1 METICKRAGCW
12 YDFKEL
18 RCDVDAKTILRER
31 RGIDGDKIRVFC
43 PACGEENRIDLQ
55 PYGIFSLNEQLY
67 RWNESAGAGLRIEI
81 GRMSLVLPA
90 ERIKVINNDEIC
102 YESVPVFRLADGG
115 VSFPRWPV
123 RKEFLNVIDM
133 ERPSLPDITN
143 DKYSIQ
149 IYFKGRKPP
158 LPLTLPCVAVNAE
171 RPPVGDNAAFEG
183 AHLAL
188 WPNVNYKPWKRYFL
202 RFGCA
207 PEHAPKIQRH
217 SRDINIFALGS
228 GQLGS
233 AERKW
238 IPIDALASDGLTRY
252 GCIESRPELVAM
264 EFGTRSGGIW
274 VIEPAKFER
283 YPPGIGNKIAVDFG
297 TSNTCVAMG
306 QDNNQEMLAIKPC
319 DLFIIEGSELPTRV
333 NFADTWPPHQGFG
346 RRKALLPTELLTR
359 EKLEDVRID
368 VERIGQW
375 RPVVDFGIPSSGNQV
390 EFPEDEHIIAEFKWY
405 QRIQDYALRGYAHEL
420 QRHYI
425 EFTLL
430 FALAQL
436 ARDQKINSHVDV
448 NFSYPLAFEREQHED
463 FTALLEKAVKS
474 VSAMTGLDV
483 TLNTPL
489 VDEARA
495 AASSLVS
502 HGPACLYVDIGGGS
516 SDIALDIIRT
526 DEREES
532 SIYKYVASFQYAGGA
547 LVDAYDGGKCLSVSV
562 NVFRR
567 LVREVGRVRE
577 MFRKGQGFQ
586 PRPEKVNRKTAL
598 FYGYLMEFLARL
610 LAAHVI
616 SNEWVE
622 KLSEDEKARIIEEGY
637 DVELYPLGNGWGFG
651 ALLDEEYSRTAFAG
665 DLSDRANKILDEAA
679 QKIDHMNMPRV
690 KVGVPEG
697 FGDGDPKEAVVFGL
711 LKAKTEFRRRV
722 AVKWQ
727 YRTIV
732 GYTTRA
738 GTMRVVP
745 WYRPVDDRAML
756 LDNGKAADG
765 EGELPNAHL
774 TCPPNEWPGF
784 YSKLLTPHELDPGL
798 NKTSNELQTCLLAS
812 NKWFHQSPFH
822 VILEKLIKPKLK
834 DIS

>member
-1 METICKRAGCW
+1 MATKCKREGCG
-12 YDFKEL
+12 YDFEAL
-18 RCDVDAKTILRER
+18 RCEVDVKTILRER
-31 RGIDGDKIRVFC
+31 GGVEGDKIRVFC
-43 PACGEENRIDLQ
+43 PACAQENRIDLR

-67 RWNESAGAGLRIEI
+67 RWAASATTGLRIEI
-81 GRMSLVLPA
+81 GRMTLALPA
-90 ERIKVINNDEIC
+90 ERIKVINTREIC
-102 YESVPVFRLADGG
+102 YESVPVFRLANGN

-123 RKEFLNVIDM
+123 RKEYLDVIDT
-133 ERPSLPDITN
+133 ERPTLPEITN
-143 DKYSIQ
+143 DTYSIQ
-149 IYFKGRKPP
+149 IYFKGLKSPEP
-158 LPLTLPCVAVNAE
+158 YNLNCVAVNPE
-171 RPPVGDNAAFEG
+171 RQPTGDNAAFEG
-183 AHLAL
+183 VHLAL
-188 WPNVNYKPWKRYFL
+188 WPNVPYKAWKRYFL

-207 PEHAPKIQRH
+207 LEHVRSLQRH
-217 SRDINIFALGS
+217 SRDINIFALG
-228 GQLGS
+228 GAKLGS

-238 IPIDALASDGLTRY
+238 IPIDSLASDGLTRY
-252 GCIESRPELVAM
+252 GCIESRPEKVAI
-264 EFGTRSGGIW
+264 EFGTRSGGVWDID
-274 VIEPAKFER
+274 PAKSER
-283 YPPGIGNKIAVDFG
+283 YPPGIGTKIAVDFG
-297 TSNTCVAMG
+297 TSNTCMAIGM
-306 QDNNQEMLAIKPC
+306 DNNQEMLAIKSC
-319 DLFIIEGSELPTRV
+319 DLFIIEGSDLPTRI
-333 NFADTWPPHQGFG
+333 NFADTWPPRQGFG

-359 EKLEDVRID
+359 EKLEDVRINVD
-368 VERIGQW
+368 RIEQW

-405 QRIQDYALRGYAHEL
+405 QRIQDYALRGYAREL

-430 FALAQL
+430 FTLAQL
-436 ARDQKINSHVDV
+436 ARDQRINSQVDV
-448 NFSYPLAFEREQHED
+448 NFSFPLAFDREQRED
-463 FTALLEKAVKS
+463 FAGLLGEVVKS
-474 VSAMTGLDV
+474 VSAMTGLNV

-532 SIYKYVASFQYAGGA
+532 SIYKYIASFQYAGGA
-547 LVDAYDGGKCLSVSV
+547 LVDAYDGGNCLSVGV

-567 LVREVGRVRE
+567 LVREVGRVKE
-577 MFRKGQGFQ
+577 MFRRGQGFQ

-610 LAAHVI
+610 LAAHII
-616 SNEWVE
+616 SEEWTE
-622 KLSEDEKARIIEEGY
+622 KLSEDEKMRILKEGY
-637 DVELYPLGNGWGFG
+637 NVELYPLGNGWGFG

-679 QKIDHMNMPRV
+679 HKLDRMNMPRV
-690 KVGVPEG
+690 AVKAPEG
-697 FGDGDPKEAVVFGL
+697 FGEGDPKEAVVFGL
-711 LKAKTEFRRRV
+711 LKAKMEFRRRV
-722 AVKWQ
+722 SVNWQ

-732 GYTTRA
+732 GYTTKA
-738 GTMRVVP
+738 GTTREVP

-756 LDNGKAADG
+756 LEGGKTPNG

-784 YSKLLTPHELDPGL
+784 HSKLLSPHELDAGL
-798 NKTSNELQTCLLAS
+798 NRTSNELQTCLLAS

-834 DIS
+834 DIL